1 MVFLLSAISVMPFLS
16 ISLQKFMNP
25 GLLPREKNWF
35 SILLLF
41 NLFMIPIIL
50 ITVWVFLLPNFISS
64 FVALGSL
71 EGVGNHYDASAIF
84 KLTLGLSWIFIVLS
98 LTTISLSLAR
108 LLGLFDTP
116 ESNLR
121 FKIISFSGSIMIIT
135 LPNEYDGIRILIA
148 IIVIYLSDIIS
159 RTLPKSPLG
168 LRLFSVNDIVSETGV
183 HNRFAIVDCSCE
195 GACPTFPSNFTL
207 PGVALPSCK
216 AICLNTEEQDS
227 LADMV
232 FMHNISKIIISGC
245 DGSPV
250 PNNLQK
256 ALEVNNCTIHGLE
269 WLDSKYSH
277 DESWKLNSLKDSVS

>member
-1 MVFLLSAISVMPFLS
+1 MVFTVPTDKIVPISDHFSELFYLIRLQVIFFTIFSLFWAFLVDQVMLTWLNNLPLGQSSLDLAIYGPYDWIEIQWSMVFLLSAISVMPFLS

-148 IIVIYLSDIIS
+148 I
-159 RTLPKSPLG
+159 
-168 LRLFSVNDIVSETGV
+168 
-183 HNRFAIVDCSCE
+183 
-195 GACPTFPSNFTL
+195 
-207 PGVALPSCK
+207 
-216 AICLNTEEQDS
+216 
-227 LADMV
+227 
-232 FMHNISKIIISGC
+232 KIGRAH
-245 DGSPV
+245 V
-250 PNNLQK
+250 
-256 ALEVNNCTIHGLE
+256 
-269 WLDSKYSH
+269 
-277 DESWKLNSLKDSVS
+277 